1 MLEEV
6 RRPLLDEARRSP
18 ALLSD
23 LAGLE
28 QYIAESYDA
37 RSFVELLQNADD
49 AGASRFVV
57 QRAGDFLLVAND
69 GRPFTRADFESLC
82 RSAASHKH
90 RGTTIGYRGIGFKS
104 VVGFAETVYV
114 FSGELETVFSRKR
127 TAREVPGTSR
137 VPLMRIPHPVEAGER
152 SRITGDLDRMA
163 REGLHTTFVFKDLLA
178 SGIEAEFAAFDP
190 TSMLFLRHVRQVEL
204 RSAVEEVV
212 TARRESLGAGMRS
225 IRLTGSGGHTLWRTV
240 ERDGITLAFA
250 EGEEGIERLEEREAV
265 VHAFLPTHEHT
276 GLTVKI
282 NGDVST
288 DPSRTSVI
296 LDERTATG
304 IANAAGLVVDLVADG
319 LGGEHTLSG
328 PNLVASLIPLQ
339 DPRVSLLQRR
349 SFKTELLEA
358 IRRVAEGRLEDVRYR
373 PPWLNPADFEKLAD
387 TSGLRA
393 VPRGLEDL
401 QGLSG
406 FLRFMGARGAT
417 LEDLKTGLASA
428 APSLLGAAEVVS
440 EITRLHTTKQID
452 LGDID
457 AGWRLWP
464 VNGELATLEEARH
477 ACEPLDR
484 SFTDMVYERI
494 GVGSEL
500 RRLVAALLDPA
511 TADIMLPEQGETAP
525 RKPGGPQTEPR
536 QPSPSTEG
544 EPRRL
549 SLTKWRSAEQQ
560 VLSLLELQ
568 GWGVKDV
575 SRQNVG
581 YDIEGTTPEGE
592 KVFVEVKA
600 IDRPGQ
606 PFTLT
611 SNEEAT
617 ARQAGAAYRLAVVR
631 QAGANLEVAFIPD
644 PANRLELTR
653 RCRQWVWE
661 CFSYEY
667 EPQRFILE

>member
-6 RRPLLDEARRSP
+6 RGPLLDEARRSP

-28 QYIAESYDA
+28 QYVAESYDA

-49 AGASRFVV
+49 ARASRFVV

-69 GRPFTRADFESLC
+69 GRLFTRADFESLC
-82 RSAASHKH
+82 RSAASHKR

-114 FSGELETVFSRKR
+114 FSGELEAAFSRER
-127 TAREVPGTSR
+127 TAREVPGTSK
-137 VPLMRIPHPVEAGER
+137 VPLVRIPHPVEAVER
-152 SRITGDLDRMA
+152 CRVAGALERMA
-163 REGLHTTFVFKDLLA
+163 REGLHTAFVFKDLIA
-178 SGIEAEFAAFDP
+178 SGIEAEFAAFDA

-212 TARRESLGAGMRS
+212 TARRESLGAGTRS
-225 IRLTGSGGHTLWRTV
+225 IRLAGSGGSTLWRTV
-240 ERDGITLAFA
+240 ERDGITLAFS
-250 EGEEGIERLEEREAV
+250 EGEDGVERLEEREAV

-276 GLTVKI
+276 GLAVKM

-288 DPSRTSVI
+288 DPSRTRVI
-296 LDERTATG
+296 LDERTAAG
-304 IANAAGLVVDLVADG
+304 IANAAGLVVDLIAEG
-319 LGGEHTLSG
+319 LGREQISSG
-328 PNLVASLIPLQ
+328 PNLVASLIPFQ
-339 DPRVSLLQRR
+339 DPRLSLLQRR

-358 IRRVAEGRLEDVRYR
+358 IRRAAEGRLEDVRYR
-373 PPWLNPADFEKLAD
+373 PRWLNPADFERLAD
-387 TSGLRA
+387 ASGLRV
-393 VPRGLEDL
+393 VPRSLEDL
-401 QGLSG
+401 EGLSG
-406 FLRFMGARGAT
+406 LLRFMGANEAT
-417 LEDLKTGLASA
+417 LEDLKTGLVSA
-428 APSLLGAAEVVS
+428 TPSLQGAAEVVS
-440 EITRLHTTKQID
+440 QITKLHATKQ
-452 LGDID
+452 LSSSGID

-464 VNGELATLEEARH
+464 VGGEPVTLEEARY
-477 ACEPLDR
+477 ASEPLDR
-484 SFTDMVYERI
+484 GFTDMVSERVGI
-494 GVGSEL
+494 GGEL
-500 RRLVAALLDPA
+500 RRLVFSLLDPT
-511 TADIMLPEQGETAP
+511 TAAKMLPEQGEATP
-525 RKPGGPQTEPR
+525 RKPGDPQTGPW
-536 QPSPSTEG
+536 QPVPSTEG

-568 GWGVKDV
+568 GWDVKDV

-581 YDIEGTTPEGE
+581 YDIEGVTPGGE
-592 KVFVEVKA
+592 EVFVEVKS

-617 ARQAGAAYRLAVVR
+617 ARQAGDAYRLAVVR
-631 QAGANLEVAFIPD
+631 QAGADLEVAFIPD

-661 CFSYEY
+661 CFAYEY
-667 EPQRFILE
+667 EPERFVLE

>member
-1 MLEEV
+1 MNRPMLEEV

-28 QYIAESYDA
+28 QYVAESYDA

-49 AGASRFVV
+49 AGASRFIV

-69 GRPFTRADFESLC
+69 GRSFTRADFESLC

-114 FSGELETVFSRKR
+114 FSDELEAVFSRER
-127 TAREVPGTSR
+127 TASEVPGTSR
-137 VPLMRIPHPVEAGER
+137 GPLVRIPHPVEAGER
-152 SRITGDLDRMA
+152 SRIAGDLDRMA
-163 REGLHTTFVFKDLLA
+163 REGLHTAFVFKDLLA
-178 SGIEAEFAAFDP
+178 SGIEAEFAAFDS

-212 TARRESLGAGMRS
+212 TARRESLGARTRS
-225 IRLTGSGGHTLWRTV
+225 IRLAGSGGHTLWRTV

-250 EGEEGIERLEEREAV
+250 AGEEGVERLEEREAV
-265 VHAFLPTHEHT
+265 MHAFLPTHEHT
-276 GLTVKI
+276 GLAVKM

-288 DPSRTSVI
+288 DPSRTRVI

-319 LGGEHTLSG
+319 LAGEHTSSE
-328 PNLVASLIPLQ
+328 PNLVASLIPFQ

-349 SFKTELLEA
+349 SFKTELLGA
-358 IRRVAEGRLEDVRYR
+358 IRGAAEGRLEDVRYR
-373 PPWLNPADFEKLAD
+373 PHWLNLADFEKLAGA
-387 TSGLRA
+387 SGLRA

-401 QGLSG
+401 EGLPG
-406 FLRFMGARGAT
+406 FLRFVGAREAT
-417 LEDLKTGLASA
+417 LEDLSTGLGSA
-428 APSLLGAAEVVS
+428 VPSLLGAAKVVS
-440 EITRLHTTKQID
+440 QITRLHATKQI
-452 LGDID
+452 GIGEVD

-464 VNGELATLEEARH
+464 MDGEPVTLEEARH
-477 ACEPLDR
+477 APEPLDR
-484 SFTDMVYERI
+484 SFTDMVSERI

-500 RRLVAALLDPA
+500 RRLIASLLNPA
-511 TADIMLPEQGETAP
+511 TADGMLPEQGETAL
-525 RKPGGPQTEPR
+525 RKPGVPQTEPR
-536 QPSPSTEG
+536 QPVPSAKG

-560 VLSLLELQ
+560 VLSLLEIQ
-568 GWGVKDV
+568 GWDVKDV

-581 YDIEGTTPEGE
+581 YDIEGITPEGE
-592 KVFVEVKA
+592 K
-600 IDRPGQ
+600 
-606 PFTLT
+606 
-611 SNEEAT
+611 S
-617 ARQAGAAYRLAVVR
+617 
-631 QAGANLEVAFIPD
+631 
-644 PANRLELTR
+644 
-653 RCRQWVWE
+653 
-661 CFSYEY
+661 S
-667 EPQRFILE
+667 